1 MEIYKNRATSPDHND
16 TVNTLLEGLR
26 YLAEKPRPDGG
37 SSRFNSE
44 HLYQLADELE
54 KIIKAYEY
62 RDTTQ
67 KEVLGKAATAMG
79 VLRGLSD
86 IIPFDD
92 SVPSSNGFAMEI
104 WMGVM
109 RMKERIMEL
118 EHELKRTNERGS
130 QSGGRGLL

>member
-1 MEIYKNRATSPDHND
+1 MKVTSPDLN
-16 TVNTLLEGLR
+16 NTIPTTLEALR
-26 YLAEKPRPDGG
+26 YLAERPRPDGG

-62 RDTTQ
+62 RDNTQ
-67 KEVLGKAATAMG
+67 NEVLGKAATAMG
-79 VLRGLSD
+79 TLRGLAD

-92 SVPSSNGFAMEI
+92 SKPDSNGFAMEI

-109 RMKERIMEL
+109 RLKERITVL
-118 EHELKRTNERGS
+118 EHELENKNQGS
-130 QSGGRGLL
+130 SQGSRRRIL